1 MYKVIILDDMAY
13 IRYRVKDILKEM
25 DIEVYESATSFD
37 FFNKLHDKK
46 DEINLI
52 ILEVGLSNEDGFE
65 VLRKIKA
72 RNLNIP
78 IMILTKINTR
88 STFIKCIK
96 EGTSEYILKPFDK
109 KILLERTSRLVK
121 SSKNKDEKGEII
133 YLNFQQYIT
142 KQIDKAKVEST
153 KLSVIM
159 LSLMKKYFTA
169 MDEKIDVKDNYLI
182 LMDSLYEKLRTV
194 FKVKDLFEKY
204 GFSTLVGVLLQCAKD
219 QALVTINKINEI
231 YDTIRSADEKYAE
244 YHLEYSCVTFPE
256 DGENKQQLLDKLTSN
271 MRGKVN

>member
-1 MYKVIILDDMAY
+1 
-13 IRYRVKDILKEM
+13 
-25 DIEVYESATSFD
+25 
-37 FFNKLHDKK
+37 
-46 DEINLI
+46 
-52 ILEVGLSNEDGFE
+52 
-65 VLRKIKA
+65 
-72 RNLNIP
+72 
-78 IMILTKINTR
+78 
-88 STFIKCIK
+88 
-96 EGTSEYILKPFDK
+96 
-109 KILLERTSRLVK
+109 
-121 SSKNKDEKGEII
+121 
-133 YLNFQQYIT
+133 
-142 KQIDKAKVEST
+142 
-153 KLSVIM
+153 
-159 LSLMKKYFTA
+159 MKKYFTA

-204 GFSTLVGVLLQCAKD
+204 GFSTLVGVLPQCAKD

>member
-204 GFSTLVGVLLQCAKD
+204 GFSTLVGVLPQCAKD